1 MNGTTAYILAR
12 SYTAQSLVGLGYL
25 KGAPCTV
32 AGTSFDADGNSVVK
46 LQWKNDAG
54 TIKTTDVTIKKGE
67 DGTSMQ
73 SIEIDE
79 DNHLIVTLT
88 DGTKL
93 DAGSI
98 GSGGALE
105 EDLTAT
111 VDIGSVKAGKKY
123 PKGTSFE
130 SILRDILIKVEAPSV
145 SIAFTPDKTI
155 YDVVNDKVSLVTI
168 KATVGKKTYLV
179 KSVKFYVGTELLEN
193 KETGVADGGTF
204 SYSYTPSVPM
214 DKTTTFKVVVDDV
227 EGNTKSTESTI
238 SFVGKSYYG
247 FVAPTTT
254 VPTEDEIKAQ
264 GTTLKLT
271 KGYVYKNITCDYNKV
286 IYAYPSSMGAL
297 TSIRDEINNL
307 SYFNSF
313 RKDTVTVDGIE
324 YFVYTQIN
332 AAAANNVE
340 LTFK

>member
-155 YDVVNDKVSLVTI
+155 YDVVNNKVSLVTI
-168 KATVGKKTYLV
+168 KATVGKKTYSV

-254 VPTEDEIKAQ
+254 VPTEDEIKGL
-264 GTTLKLT
+264 GTTLKLV
-271 KGYVYKNITCDYNKV
+271 KGYVYKNIVCDFNKV
-286 IYAYPSSMGAL
+286 VYAYPASFGAL
-297 TSIRDEINNL
+297 TSI
-307 SYFNSF
+307 
-313 RKDTVTVDGIE
+313 KDTDNNINYTQSFDKLEMKIDGID
-324 YFVYTQIN
+324 YFCYILREPSGSDGATI
-332 AAAANNVE
+332 
-340 LTFK
+340 TFA